1 MSKRVIRING
11 LASRPGKPGMLPN
24 SAATIWRWVRQ
35 GTFPA
40 PFKLAPGTTVW
51 DLDQV
56 EAFLEQRAGGQAK

>member
-1 MSKRVIRING
+1 MSKRVIRINE
-11 LASRPGKPGMLPN
+11 LASRPGNPGKLPA
-24 SAATIWRWVRQ
+24 SPATIWRWVRQ

-56 EAFLEQRAGGQAK
+56 DKFLEGKAGGRH